1 MNDALPLALAPGGLV
16 ALNVILACLMF
27 GVSLGLTPA
36 AFRAAWRSPRAAV
49 VGLAAQYVAV
59 PALTCLL
66 AWGLRLDA
74 PLALGMILVAACP
87 GGSFSNVLTW
97 MARGNVPLAVGLTAV
112 SSMAAPVVMPLN
124 FALYGWLNPV
134 TRPVLRAI
142 EIPAAGI
149 LTLVLSVLVV
159 PLLLGMATGRR
170 VPRLAA
176 RVERPLRAIATTVF
190 LAFVALAFS
199 RNLTLFVERFDAF
212 VWLVVAQ
219 NLLAMAVGF
228 GAATLARLPEADR
241 RALTIEVSIHN
252 TGLGL
257 AVLFTFFP
265 RAGGMMLIT
274 AFWGVWHL
282 VSGLAVAQWWARR
295 PLPASPAG
303 TAG

>member
-1 MNDALPLALAPGGLV
+1 
-16 ALNVILACLMF
+16 
-27 GVSLGLTPA
+27 
-36 AFRAAWRSPRAAV
+36 

-59 PALTCLL
+59 PALTCLM
-66 AWGLRLDA
+66 AWALRLEA

-112 SSMAAPVVMPLN
+112 SSVAAPVVMPLN

-142 EIPAAGI
+142 DIPAGGI
-149 LTLVLSVLVV
+149 LSLVLFVLVV
-159 PLLLGMATGRR
+159 PLLLGMVTGRR
-170 VPRLAA
+170 FPRVVE
-176 RVERPLRAIATTVF
+176 RVERPLRTVATLVF
-190 LAFVALAFS
+190 LAFVALAFAK
-199 RNLTLFVERFDAF
+199 NTDLFMARFGQF
-212 VWLVVAQ
+212 FWLVVGQ
-219 NLLAMAVGF
+219 NLLAMATGYL
-228 GAATLARLPEADR
+228 AATAARLPEADR

-265 RAGGMMLIT
+265 QAGGMMLVT

-282 VSGLAVAQWWARR
+282 MSGLTVAQWWARR
-295 PLPASPAG
+295 PLAAVAPGGA
-303 TAG
+303 

>member
-1 MNDALPLALAPGGLV
+1 VNDALPLALAPGGLA
-16 ALNVILACLMF
+16 ALNVLLACLMF
-27 GVSLGLTPA
+27 GVSLTLRPE
-36 AFRAAWRSPRAAV
+36 AFAQVWRAPRAAAT
-49 VGLAAQYVAV
+49 GLAAQYVAV

-66 AWGLRLDA
+66 AWALRLDP

-97 MARGNVPLAVGLTAV
+97 LARGNVPLAVGLTAV
-112 SSMAAPVVMPLN
+112 SSLAAPVVMPLN

-142 EIPAAGI
+142 EIPAGGI
-149 LTLVLSVLVV
+149 LSLVLFVLAV
-159 PLLLGMATGRR
+159 PLLAGMWTGRR
-170 VPRLAA
+170 FPVMAA
-176 RVERPLRAIATTVF
+176 RVERPLRAVATTVF
-190 LAFVALAFS
+190 LAFVALAFAK
-199 RNLTLFVERFDAF
+199 NTTLFVARFDQF
-212 VWLVVAQ
+212 FWVVVGQ
-219 NLLAMAVGF
+219 NLLAMAVGY
-228 GAATLARLPEADR
+228 GSAVLMRLAEADR

-265 RAGGMMLIT
+265 QAGGMMLVT

-295 PLPASPAG
+295 PLPPVPGAPA
-303 TAG
+303 